1 MKPFCQDLQ
10 GNPRLRF
17 CALAYNPSHGAEGL
31 SPADRAILLLL
42 EQPTRLLV
50 LVDPGWQSR
59 IPLFDHGFFE
69 ETIADLAH
77 RAKSDPLGLL
87 NQASELNLGPLV
99 TQETGL
105 VGTNR
110 EGIAE
115 FVQRFVP
122 A

>member
-1 MKPFCQDLQ
+1 MKDFSPAVNE
-10 GNPRLRF
+10 NPRFRF
-17 CALAYNPSHGAEGL
+17 CALAYSQSHGAEGL
-31 SPADRAILLLL
+31 LPGDRAILLLL

-59 IPLFDHGFFE
+59 IPPVDHDFIE

-87 NQASELNLGPLV
+87 HQASELNLGPLV
-99 TQETGL
+99 TRETGF
-105 VGTNR
+105 VDTNM
-110 EGIAE
+110 EGITE

-122 A
+122 V